1 MASIDDLAWKYFSI
15 FQRRYND
22 LNQTHEYSGMMSAYE
37 AVFEEAK
44 KDPELA
50 KDIHNPALEE
60 IEAMKEAYVA
70 NSFRCLAQPEE
81 AVKHFK
87 KALSLGKHDLVMA
100 VILEFKGIYG
110 TQSGDPEQAIKDQQ
124 RALDYYK
131 KAGHFEKVARV
142 SSTLGAAYTKK
153 EEYEKAISHFTQAR
167 AAADDV
173 LRKMIDEKDKP
184 NKPCTDRYNSRSIHM
199 VKADA
204 YQGEGEALTL
214 QGTMLDGDAARDKY
228 ARAIKWF
235 DNSLG
240 IAERL
245 EHTAGFKAV
254 VNLRK
259 AYTYAMLGEETKS
272 KASYRLFQI
281 NAESVQPNA
290 LEVIKPYIEQVEYF
304 LGIRK

>member
-22 LNQTHEYSGMMSAYE
+22 MNQTHEYSGTVSAYE

-100 VILEFKGIYG
+100 VILEFKGIYE
-110 TQSGDPEQAIKDQQ
+110 TQNGDSEQAVKDQQ

-131 KAGHFEKVARV
+131 KAGHLEKVARV
-142 SSTLGAAYTKK
+142 NSILGAAYTKK
-153 EEYEKAISHFTQAR
+153 EEYEKAIPHFAEAR
-167 AAADDV
+167 AVADDI

-184 NKPCTDRYNSRSIHM
+184 DKPCTGRYDPRVIHM
-199 VKADA
+199 IKADA

-214 QGTMLDGDAARDKY
+214 QGTMLDGDEARDNY
-228 ARAIKWF
+228 IRAIKWF
-235 DNSLG
+235 DNAWG
-240 IAERL
+240 IANRFDN
-245 EHTAGFKAV
+245 TAGFKAV

-259 AYTYAMLGEETKS
+259 AYAFAMLGEEMKS
-272 KASYRLFQI
+272 KVSYRLFKI
-281 NAESVQPNA
+281 DEESVQPNA
-290 LEVIKPYIEQVEYF
+290 LKVIKPYTEQIECF
-304 LGIRK
+304 LIIIK